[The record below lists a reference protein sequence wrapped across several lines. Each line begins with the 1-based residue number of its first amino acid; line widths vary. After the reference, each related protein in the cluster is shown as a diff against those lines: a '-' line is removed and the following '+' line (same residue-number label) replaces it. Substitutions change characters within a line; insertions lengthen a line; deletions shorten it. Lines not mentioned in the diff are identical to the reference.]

1 MAYTYFIRY
10 YSILIGIISTVALV
24 YVYAFPPESM
34 QVSRNG
40 VPHFTPPIVNPDTGE
55 SMDLDELI
63 RHYRG
68 D

>member
-10 YSILIGIISTVALV
+10 YSILIGIISAVALV

>member
-10 YSILIGIISTVALV
+10 YSILIGIVSVAALA
-24 YVYAFPPESM
+24 YVYAFPPQSM